1 MDRPNIV
8 LIVDDQ
14 HRGDCLGI
22 AGHPDVKTP
31 YIDSLATRGILF
43 NNAYTAC
50 PSCIPARAALM
61 TGMKQENHKRIGYQD
76 GVPWEYEHTLAGEL
90 SKAGYYTQ
98 CVGKMH
104 VSPLRNLLGFHH
116 IELHDG
122 YLHHNRYASTPYYEN
137 QKIADDYVYWL
148 KEEKGISCDV
158 TDTGLECNSW
168 VARPWMY
175 DEQLHPTNWVVNRS
189 LDFLRRRDRSKPFFL
204 MTSFVRPH
212 PPFDAP
218 SCYFDMYK
226 DKVLREPHMGD
237 WANQE
242 DYKTLGRV
250 FNSSDG
256 IADKELIRQ
265 AQIGYYACITHMD
278 HQIGRLIQ
286 ALIEDEIYDNTII
299 LFVSDHGELLG
310 DHHMCRKSRPYQGS
324 IKIPFIL
331 SGDKALI
338 GENGGVCDSLVELRD
353 VMPTLLDFAGKDI
366 PQTVDGKSIRH
377 TKGQSNSSFREYI
390 HGEHTGGRI
399 GNHYIVT
406 SKYKYIWYTQTGE
419 TQFFDLETDPN
430 ELVNK
435 IASPQYKKKIGY
447 LKDILIHE
455 LKDRA
460 EGYIKDGD
468 FVVGC
473 KESSIML
480 EVTHDDK

>member
-1 MDRPNIV
+1 MNQPNIV

-61 TGMKQENHKRIGYQD
+61 TGMRQENHKRVGYKD
-76 GVPWEYEHTLAGEL
+76 GVVWDYENTLAGEL

-98 CVGKMH
+98 CIGKMH

-122 YLHHNRYASTPYYEN
+122 YLHHNRYASTPYYES
-137 QKIADDYVYWL
+137 QKIADDYFYWL
-148 KEEKGISCDV
+148 KEEKGISCDI

-168 VARPWMY
+168 VARPWIY
-175 DEQLHPTNWVVNRS
+175 DERFHPTNWVVNRS

-218 SCYFDMYK
+218 QCYFDMYQNK
-226 DKVLREPHMGD
+226 DLQAPFIGD
-237 WANQE
+237 WANEE
-242 DYKTLGRV
+242 DYKKLGRV
-250 FNSSDG
+250 FDSSDG
-256 IADKELIRQ
+256 IADPELVRQ
-265 AQIGYYACITHMD
+265 AQVGYYACITHMD

-286 ALIEDEIYDNTII
+286 ALIEEEIYNNTII

-310 DHHMCRKSRPYQGS
+310 DHHMCRKTRPYQGS

-331 SGDKALI
+331 SGPKELI
-338 GENGGVCDSLVELRD
+338 EGAGSVSNDLVELRD
-353 VMPTLLDFAGKDI
+353 VMPTLLDFAQAVI
-366 PQTVDGKSIRH
+366 PETVDGKSVRN
-377 TKGQSNSSFREYI
+377 TNQDNKSEFREYI
-390 HGEHTGGRI
+390 HGEHTGGRL
-399 GNHYIVT
+399 GNQYIVT
-406 SKYKYIWYTQTGE
+406 QNSKYIWYTQSGE
-419 TQFFDLETDPN
+419 EQFFDLENDPHEKVN
-430 ELVNK
+430 QIDSLYYKGRIAYLRNLLV
-435 IASPQYKKKIGY
+435 Q
-447 LKDILIHE
+447 E
-455 LKDRA
+455 LKGRP
-460 EGYIKDGD
+460 EGYSDGNKLIK
-468 FVVGC
+468 GC
-473 KESSIML
+473 EEIAVL
-480 EVTHDDK
+480 A